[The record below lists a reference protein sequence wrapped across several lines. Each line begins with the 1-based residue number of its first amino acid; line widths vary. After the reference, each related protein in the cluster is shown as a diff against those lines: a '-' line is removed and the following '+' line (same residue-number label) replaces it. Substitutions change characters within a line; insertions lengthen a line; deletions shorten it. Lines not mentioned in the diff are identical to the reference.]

1 MNGSIQIKRDKYYAV
16 VRFSDK
22 KQKWISLELSVS
34 GNNKRKAQQK
44 FRELMAELEKEYD
57 SAYSQMLFTDW
68 LNKWMKQKKNEVR
81 ANTYECYLLF
91 LEKHILPHFEPKMVL
106 DHLNC
111 YISEVCS
118 IVNVKRSRRLR
129 LRK

>member
-44 FRELMAELEKEYD
+44 FRELMAELEKN
-57 SAYSQMLFTDW
+57 ATHRTARSQTAR
-68 LNKWMKQKKNEVR
+68 WMRQ
-81 ANTYECYLLF
+81 
-91 LEKHILPHFEPKMVL
+91 M
-106 DHLNC
+106 
-111 YISEVCS
+111 
-118 IVNVKRSRRLR
+118 RLVPW
-129 LRK
+129 

>member
-44 FRELMAELEKEYD
+44 FRELMEELEKE
-57 SAYSQMLFTDW
+57 
-68 LNKWMKQKKNEVR
+68 
-81 ANTYECYLLF
+81 
-91 LEKHILPHFEPKMVL
+91 
-106 DHLNC
+106 
-111 YISEVCS
+111 
-118 IVNVKRSRRLR
+118 
-129 LRK
+129 

>member
-44 FRELMAELEKEYD
+44 FRELMAELEK
-57 SAYSQMLFTDW
+57 
-68 LNKWMKQKKNEVR
+68 
-81 ANTYECYLLF
+81 NTTQRTARCSLQIGL
-91 LEKHILPHFEPKMVL
+91 
-106 DHLNC
+106 
-111 YISEVCS
+111 ISG
-118 IVNVKRSRRLR
+118 
-129 LRK
+129 